1 MKEFVF
7 PEKIVWEKE
16 TYRDNYG
23 KIVIEPLERGYGV
36 TLGNTLRRVLLS
48 SIEGIAITSLK
59 IEGVSHEFS
68 TIPGVKEDVVEM
80 VMNIKQ
86 VALKQNTTT
95 EFPHLIPM
103 FEIGEKDGKDEICAG
118 DLVND
123 GSAEVLNKDL
133 HIATLLPGKSLKL
146 QIEIT
151 KGRGYI
157 PQEKMKFMKSQS
169 PLGTILIDGLYSP
182 VRKVSFHVESTRVEQ
197 FVDYEK
203 LILEVW
209 TTGAISPWDAI
220 KEATLLMKKHFTVIT
235 ENQKVGDEE
244 LKSESKGKKPV
255 RPDLKMP
262 IMELKLGGRA
272 LNGLVL
278 KKIETL
284 EQLLATPK
292 EELEEIKNLGKK
304 SIQEIDDVLKKVGY
318 KLKTREELSKE
329 EGEKGKS

>member
-16 TYRDNYG
+16 TYRENYG

-59 IEGVSHEFS
+59 VDGVSHEFS

-86 VALKQNTTT
+86 IVLKPGAT

-103 FEIGEKDGKDEICAG
+103 FEIGGDDKDEICAG
-118 DLVND
+118 DMVGD
-123 GSAEVLNKDL
+123 GSIEVLNKDL
-133 HIATLLPGKSLKL
+133 HIATLLSGKSLKL
-146 QIEIT
+146 QVEVT

-157 PQEKMKFMKSQS
+157 PHEKMKFMKSQS
-169 PLGTILIDGLYSP
+169 PIGTILIDGIYSP
-182 VRKVSFHVESTRVEQ
+182 VRKVTFHVENTRVGQ

-203 LILEVW
+203 LILEIW
-209 TTGAISPWDAI
+209 TTGAISPKDAV
-220 KEATLLMKKHFTVIT
+220 KEATGLMNRHFTVIG
-235 ENQKVGDEE
+235 ENQQIGYD
-244 LKSESKGKKPV
+244 ESKVEEKSKKTAHS
-255 RPDLKMP
+255 DLKMP
-262 IMELKLGGRA
+262 IAELKLTTRV
-272 LNGLVL
+272 LNGLIS

-284 EQLLATPK
+284 EELLAVPR
-292 EELEEIKNLGKK
+292 EELEEIRNLGKK
-304 SIQEIDDVLKKVGY
+304 SIEEIDGALKKTGY
-318 KLKTREELSKE
+318 RLKTREELSKE
-329 EGEKGKS
+329 EAEK